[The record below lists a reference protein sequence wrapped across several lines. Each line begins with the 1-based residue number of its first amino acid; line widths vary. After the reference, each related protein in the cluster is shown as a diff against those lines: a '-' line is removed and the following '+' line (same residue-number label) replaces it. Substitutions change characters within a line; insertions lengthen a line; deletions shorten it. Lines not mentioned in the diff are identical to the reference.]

1 MSSFKRLPRV
11 FRGRAGI
18 RADVDDEITTH
29 IDETIRTLVN
39 QGLDPEAA
47 RAEAMRRF
55 GDVAVT
61 RRAMTSSAVLQHE
74 RHRLDALALDFR
86 YAVRGLRRSPGFA
99 IAVILTLGLGIGANA
114 AMFGLLDRLLLRPP
128 EHVRDAGQV
137 RRVYLSQPEGNS
149 TVTITEVSYRRLME
163 VRESASDAIDLA
175 GFSPNTMIAG
185 DGEGAREIRGVLATP
200 NFFSMVGARPHL
212 GRFFAGAEVGP
223 DGTPEVVLGYEWW
236 QSAHGADSTILGRV
250 IRVGTGR
257 FTVVGV
263 APRGF
268 TGADIT
274 QVDAWIPAL
283 SARAMWTHLGPE
295 WYQQHDFSWL
305 TLVGR
310 LREGVSESQ
319 ATERVAAAYQQSRE
333 RQGNAVP
340 AAEIARS
347 GARLYPLLLQRGPE
361 RNDSTRVALW
371 LGAVAFIVLLLACT
385 NVANLLLARAIGR
398 QGEVAVRVA
407 LGVSR
412 ARLVRQLL
420 METGLLALAG
430 GMTGLFFAR
439 LTSSALRAS
448 LLAGAELG
456 TNGIDGRTITFA
468 LLLAVVACLIS
479 GLGPS
484 WSAARTDVRSM
495 LGPAGRG
502 SRQSSPFRS
511 LLLVTQTAFS
521 TML

>member
-1 MSSFKRLPRV
+1 MSTFKRLPRV

-200 NFFSMVGARPHL
+200 NFFSMVGARTQI
-212 GRFFAGAEVGP
+212 GSVMAG
-223 DGTPEVVLGYEWW
+223 
-236 QSAHGADSTILGRV
+236 
-250 IRVGTGR
+250 
-257 FTVVGV
+257 
-263 APRGF
+263 
-268 TGADIT
+268 
-274 QVDAWIPAL
+274 
-283 SARAMWTHLGPE
+283 
-295 WYQQHDFSWL
+295 
-305 TLVGR
+305 
-310 LREGVSESQ
+310 SELWSG
-319 ATERVAAAYQQSRE
+319 
-333 RQGNAVP
+333 GN
-340 AAEIARS
+340 
-347 GARLYPLLLQRGPE
+347 
-361 RNDSTRVALW
+361 D
-371 LGAVAFIVLLLACT
+371 
-385 NVANLLLARAIGR
+385 
-398 QGEVAVRVA
+398 
-407 LGVSR
+407 
-412 ARLVRQLL
+412 
-420 METGLLALAG
+420 
-430 GMTGLFFAR
+430 
-439 LTSSALRAS
+439 
-448 LLAGAELG
+448 
-456 TNGIDGRTITFA
+456 
-468 LLLAVVACLIS
+468 
-479 GLGPS
+479 
-484 WSAARTDVRSM
+484 
-495 LGPAGRG
+495 
-502 SRQSSPFRS
+502 
-511 LLLVTQTAFS
+511 
-521 TML
+521 